1 MKEINLLVIGDEAS
15 AFSEAIESL
24 ETKLKTNL
32 NINIINK
39 KNYSEIE
46 YFKKFV
52 DLIDEEGNYFNIIAI
67 NYKTKKEII
76 SFFEYFNQDYKE
88 TCLTSSTYPFFLI
101 DKNVLKKTVLYKEI
115 KRINN
120 EREDLYK
127 YNTKDIIE
135 YEIKSLPDKILG
147 IYNYYFQRQEER
159 KQQKTLNIMVCGKK
173 RTGKTYFI
181 NQLLFENK
189 GLSKENNYTT
199 KITSY
204 EHKLFPIMLFDFP
217 GFSDNEDRGM
227 IDATNYISKFSEE
240 YQNLKNKIHIIFYML
255 QNDSGR
261 VLQDKEIQLIE
272 KFLKTNVPIF
282 FITNRIQKNNY
293 KSFIRNVEE
302 RMKHIKTHLKLEE
315 LRSHLFVLDSTNKSI
330 KKLLDAVIRELNISK
345 VANENIIKE
354 FSKNAFFN
362 ETNKTNLDKNENL
375 IDYEIIENPHDKEKE
390 EIKRNYILELMK
402 KSIFFNDYSKTF
414 KKVQKKINEIIEKI
428 QNESNTHL
436 IPLLTAK
443 NELIKLFNELKIEFN
458 NFISEEKLE
467 KNFPILEE
475 INNDIK
481 VDENSIGIII
491 NSVICLLSVV
501 AFGVAGTFSLAM
513 GLPIYFITGKVKKYN
528 IENLLKENADN
539 MFKKFKEVS
548 FDDNS
553 IKKTAEEYNY
563 IIEKFIQFSKY
574 FDREQENDID
584 LLEEDK

>member
-1 MKEINLLVIGDEAS
+1 
-15 AFSEAIESL
+15 
-24 ETKLKTNL
+24 
-32 NINIINK
+32 
-39 KNYSEIE
+39 
-46 YFKKFV
+46 
-52 DLIDEEGNYFNIIAI
+52 
-67 NYKTKKEII
+67 
-76 SFFEYFNQDYKE
+76 
-88 TCLTSSTYPFFLI
+88 
-101 DKNVLKKTVLYKEI
+101 
-115 KRINN
+115 
-120 EREDLYK
+120 
-127 YNTKDIIE
+127 
-135 YEIKSLPDKILG
+135 
-147 IYNYYFQRQEER
+147 
-159 KQQKTLNIMVCGKK
+159 
-173 RTGKTYFI
+173 
-181 NQLLFENK
+181 
-189 GLSKENNYTT
+189 
-199 KITSY
+199 
-204 EHKLFPIMLFDFP
+204 
-217 GFSDNEDRGM
+217 
-227 IDATNYISKFSEE
+227 
-240 YQNLKNKIHIIFYML
+240 ML

-330 KKLLDAVIRELNISK
+330 KNFLDAVIRELNISK

>member
-1 MKEINLLVIGDEAS
+1 MYFTSSFYFFFNN
-15 AFSEAIESL
+15 AIESL

-32 NINIINK
+32 NINIINN

-67 NYKTKKEII
+67 NYTTKKEII
-76 SFFEYFNQDYKE
+76 SFFEYFNKDYKE

-375 IDYEIIENPHDKEKE
+375 IDYEIIENPFDKEKE

>member
-1 MKEINLLVIGDEAS
+1 M
-15 AFSEAIESL
+15 
-24 ETKLKTNL
+24 
-32 NINIINK
+32 
-39 KNYSEIE
+39 
-46 YFKKFV
+46 
-52 DLIDEEGNYFNIIAI
+52 
-67 NYKTKKEII
+67 
-76 SFFEYFNQDYKE
+76 
-88 TCLTSSTYPFFLI
+88 
-101 DKNVLKKTVLYKEI
+101 KKTDLYKEI

-135 YEIKSLPDKILG
+135 YEVNSLPDKILG
-147 IYNYYFQRQEER
+147 VYNYYFQRQEER

-181 NQLLFENK
+181 NELLFENK

-204 EHKLFPIMLFDFP
+204 EHKLFPIMIYDFP

-227 IDATNYISKFSEE
+227 IDATNYISIFSEE

-255 QNDSGR
+255 QNESGR

-302 RMKHIKTHLKLEE
+302 RMKHIKTHFKLEE

-330 KKLLDAVIRELNISK
+330 KNFLNAVIRELNISK
-345 VANENIIKE
+345 VANENIINE
-354 FSKNAFFN
+354 LSKNAIFN
-362 ETNKTNLDKNENL
+362 ETNYKNLDKNENL
-375 IDYEIIENPHDKEKE
+375 IDYEIIENPFDKEKE
-390 EIKRNYILELMK
+390 EIKRNYLLEQMK

-414 KKVQKKINEIIEKI
+414 KKVQQKINEIIERI
-428 QNESNTHL
+428 QKESNTHL

-443 NELIKLFNELKIEFN
+443 NDLMKLFNELKIEFK
-458 NFISEEKLE
+458 NFISEEKME
-467 KNFPILEE
+467 QNFPILKE
-475 INNDIK
+475 INDDVN

-491 NSVICLLSVV
+491 DAVICFFCVL
-501 AFGVAGTFSLAM
+501 AFGATGTFSLAM
-513 GLPIYFITGKVKKYN
+513 GFPIYFLTGKVKKN
-528 IENLLKENADN
+528 KIENLLKDNANN

-548 FDDNS
+548 FDDSS
-553 IKKTAEEYNY
+553 IKKTAEEYNN

-574 FDREQENDID
+574 FDREHENDID

>member
-1 MKEINLLVIGDEAS
+1 MYFTSSFYFFFNN
-15 AFSEAIESL
+15 AIESL

-32 NINIINK
+32 NINIINN

-76 SFFEYFNQDYKE
+76 SFFEYFNKDYKE

-204 EHKLFPIMLFDFP
+204 EHKLFPIMIYDFP

-227 IDATNYISKFSEE
+227 IDATNYISIFSEE

-255 QNDSGR
+255 QNESGR

>member
-1 MKEINLLVIGDEAS
+1 MYFTSSFYFFFNN
-15 AFSEAIESL
+15 AIESL

-32 NINIINK
+32 NINIINN

-76 SFFEYFNQDYKE
+76 SFFEYFNKDYKE